1 MQPEGMQKGRETL
14 HDEEDGDR
22 QDGEDGKDDEDPN
35 EPSPAPKAEADV
47 HHHGPEHLGQLCGS
61 KWDILSHQV
70 CMYPSFSSITSNA
83 KAPLRATQELASIR
97 VRGLPTRGHRQ
108 ILCGTL
114 ITRESTQLELST
126 AAKGIKP
133 G

>member
-97 VRGLPTRGHRQ
+97 VRGPSNKRTQTDTLWHTDHQGKFPTRAINSSKRNQ
-108 ILCGTL
+108 T
-114 ITRESTQLELST
+114 
-126 AAKGIKP
+126 
-133 G
+133 